1 MNNEEIQKN
10 LLLKILRCDN
20 ADRIRELIDT
30 DVYFAQG
37 TWVPYGG
44 FSNNTGVINGQMKEA
59 ENSLIEK
66 ITNSIDAI
74 LMRKCQES
82 GVDPK
87 DHSKAP
93 KDMEEAIKVYFG
105 GREEIRKHRSEF
117 AKQMIRVAAEGK
129 RDKPTI
135 TIIDSGEGQTPDA
148 IPETILSLQQEIKK
162 KIRFVYGTYNQ
173 GGSSALGFCNSSSN
187 AVNYVQLVLCRRAQS
202 ISDKGTDSGS
212 FGFTIV
218 RSRYDEDACN
228 FTYEYFVDRDNK
240 IPRFSFNESIRINDY
255 DFSEGCVIRL
265 YDYQLTNPGNIVF
278 RGLNEAIEKKL
289 SYSPLPM
296 YLKELR
302 EYRGDTEYTIFG
314 FREKMERLDSKIL
327 HPGFPNDYPVDLGEI
342 GKKAIRIFVL
352 QHKSKHQEN
361 IDSYLSQKEKVFFIR
376 NGMTLHSESAGW
388 LREYCGLT
396 DLAPYMFIFVDISEI
411 NPVLAT
417 MLHSGREEFKN
428 SPATRFTLERL
439 KIFLE
444 SFKELDKEYGSLTA
458 ADTEIEDKDLRKQLA
473 KEAIKDPELRKL
485 FDLGEDF
492 PIQEDT
498 GHTPPAPYQGEHLPT
513 EFKLIGDEKKLV
525 EKKTYSKISFKTN
538 ASDDLFM
545 RGEDRGEYNWTES
558 DKFFVS
564 FLGINRGIITFRID
578 AKEYIE
584 IGSSSEITFSLKVP
598 SKGVGFS
605 SVVKFKLIDTPP
617 YIGEHFPSYFKLT
630 KKMFKIPVGSERKLD
645 LSTDAADDYFTRE
658 KDKGKIEI
666 SGAKVF
672 EFTKT
677 KLLDGILE
685 ISVKHIGTTIEE
697 VSDIEIKISDEAS
710 HNFDIHVPVEIVS
723 PGYEPNL
730 NLPEAKKVRREEWN
744 NHTPPFEIQNIARIP
759 QWSKLERIEI
769 NVDSIIFEEL
779 KQIDISD
786 REKAQTYLVNQIYF
800 TSIWLYLEL
809 KNLKSNGDGNGDVAD
824 LKDNAFDMAI
834 RGMRKLLL
842 NNIKKLI
849 R

>member
-1 MNNEEIQKN
+1 MSDENIQKN
-10 LLLKILRCDN
+10 LLLKILSCDT
-20 ADRIRELIDT
+20 ADKLRDLINT
-30 DVYFAQG
+30 DPYFSQG
-37 TWVPYGG
+37 DWQPYGG
-44 FSNNTGVINGQMKEA
+44 FPNNTGVINGQMKEA

-82 GVDPK
+82 GVGLNDQ
-87 DHSKAP
+87 SKAP
-93 KDMEEAIKVYFG
+93 NDMEEAINLYFG

-117 AKQMIRVAAEGK
+117 AKQLIRVTAEGK

-135 TIIDSGEGQTPDA
+135 TIVDSGEGQTPDA
-148 IPETILSLQQEIKK
+148 ISKTILSLQQEIKK

-173 GGSSALGFCNSSSN
+173 GGSSALGFCHGSSN
-187 AVNYVQLVLCRRAQS
+187 TVNFVQLVLCRRAQS
-202 ISDKGTDSGS
+202 LSDKSTDSGS

-218 RSRYDEDACN
+218 RSRYDEEGYN
-228 FTYEYFVDRDNK
+228 FTYEYFVDKDKK
-240 IPRFSFNESIRINDY
+240 IPRFSFNEPIRINGY

-296 YLKELR
+296 FLNELR

-314 FREKMERLDSKIL
+314 FREKMERLDSKIM

-352 QHKSKHQEN
+352 QHKSKHKEN
-361 IDSYLSQKEKVFFIR
+361 IDSYLTQREKVFFIR
-376 NGMTLHSESAGW
+376 NGMTLHSENAAW

-411 NPVLAT
+411 NPALAT

-458 ADTEIEDKDLRKQLA
+458 ADTEIEDKDFKKQLA
-473 KEAIKDPELRKL
+473 KEAIKDPELKKL

-492 PIQEDT
+492 PIQENKGLT
-498 GHTPPAPYQGEHLPT
+498 KTLPYQGEYLPT
-513 EFKLIGDEKKLV
+513 KFELIGDERKFV
-525 EKKTYSKISFKTN
+525 EKKTYSKISFKTD
-538 ASDDLFM
+538 ASDDLFI

-558 DKFFVS
+558 DKYFVS
-564 FLGINRGIITFRID
+564 FAGIHRGVITFRID
-578 AKEYIE
+578 AKQYIE
-584 IGSSSEITFSLKVP
+584 IGAMSEITFTLKVP
-598 SKGVGFS
+598 SKGIGFS
-605 SVVKFKLIDTPP
+605 KTVKFEIINTPE
-617 YIGEHFPSYFKLT
+617 YIGEHFPSYFNLT
-630 KKMFKIPVGSERKLD
+630 KKILKIPVGTERRLV
-645 LSTDAADDYFTRE
+645 LSTDVVDDYFKRE
-658 KDKGKIEI
+658 KDKGRIEL
-666 SGAKVF
+666 SGDEVF
-672 EFTKT
+672 EFTRT
-677 KLLDGILE
+677 KVSNGLLE
-685 ISVKHIGTTIEE
+685 IGVKHIGDKIEE
-697 VSDIEIKISDEAS
+697 VKDIVIKISDEAG
-710 HNFDIHVPVEIVS
+710 HRFDIAAPVEIV
-723 PGYEPNL
+723 PPNYEPNL
-730 NLPEAKKVRREEWN
+730 KIPDPLKVRREEWD

-759 QWSKLERIEI
+759 QWSKFEKVYI

-779 KQIDISD
+779 KQIDITD
-786 REKAQTYLVNQIYF
+786 REKAQKYLVNQIYF

-809 KNLKSNGDGNGDVAD
+809 KNLKSSDGDAIDI
-824 LKDNAFDMAI
+824 KIEAFDMAM
-834 RGMRKLLL
+834 RGMKKLLL